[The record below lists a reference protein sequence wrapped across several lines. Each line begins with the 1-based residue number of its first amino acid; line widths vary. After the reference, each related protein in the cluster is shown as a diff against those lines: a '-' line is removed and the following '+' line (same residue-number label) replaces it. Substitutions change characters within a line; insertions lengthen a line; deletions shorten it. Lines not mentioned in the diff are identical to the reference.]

1 MIIDQHTELY
11 GIIGN
16 PIGHSLSPIMHNAAF
31 SQKGINAVFMA
42 FETRD
47 LDACIKGIKGLGIK
61 GMAVTIPYKA
71 DVIPLLDEVD
81 DLAGRI
87 GAVNTIVNR
96 GSRLV
101 GYNTDGIGALK
112 ALEERTELSGKSC
125 IMIGAGGAARAIAY
139 VLREKEIELTVAN
152 RSIERGKSLC
162 RDLGCRFMNLEG
174 LVREKA
180 DILIN
185 TTPVGMAPGYG
196 SCLVPE
202 QALRDGMV
210 VMDIVYNPLET
221 RLITMARSRGCITI
235 NGLAMFVYQGA
246 EQFRLWTGLEP
257 PIKAMTKAVKKA
269 LSIERKIR
277 V

>member
-1 MIIDQHTELY
+1 MIADQHTELY

-31 SQKGINAVFMA
+31 SQKGLNAVFMA

-47 LDACIKGIKGLGIK
+47 LDTCIKGMKGPGIK
-61 GMAVTIPYKA
+61 GMAVTIPYKTE
-71 DVIPLLDEVD
+71 VIPLLDEVD

-96 GSRLV
+96 GGRLV

-112 ALEERTELSGKSC
+112 ALEEGTGLLGKSC
-125 IMIGAGGAARAIAY
+125 IIIGAGGAARAIAY
-139 VLREKEIELTVAN
+139 VLREKGIELIVAN

-162 RDLGCRFMNLEG
+162 RDLGCRFISLKG
-174 LVREKA
+174 LLREKA

-202 QALRDGMV
+202 KALRDGMV

-221 RLITMARSRGCITI
+221 RLIAMARSRGCITI

-246 EQFRLWTGLEP
+246 EQFRLWMGLEP
-257 PIKAMTKAVKKA
+257 PIDVMKNAVKEVLYK
-269 LSIERKIR
+269 R

>member
-1 MIIDQHTELY
+1 MIVDQHTGLY
-11 GIIGN
+11 GVIGN
-16 PIGHSLSPIMHNAAF
+16 PISHSLSPIMHNAAF

-47 LDACIKGIKGLGIK
+47 PDACIKGMKGLGIK

-87 GAVNTIVNR
+87 GAANTIINR
-96 GSRLV
+96 NGRLV

-125 IMIGAGGAARAIAY
+125 IMIGAGGAARAIGY
-139 VLREKEIELTVAN
+139 VLMENGIELTVAN
-152 RSIERGKSLC
+152 RSVERGKSLC
-162 RDLGCRFMNLEG
+162 RALGCRFINLGG
-174 LVREKA
+174 LLREKA

-185 TTPVGMAPGYG
+185 TTPVGMAPAYG
-196 SCLVPE
+196 ACLVPE

-221 RLITMARSRGCITI
+221 RLIAMAGSRGCITI
-235 NGLAMFVYQGA
+235 NGLAMFVHQGA
-246 EQFRLWTGLEP
+246 EQFRLWTGIEP
-257 PIKAMTKAVKKA
+257 PIKAMTEAV
-269 LSIERKIR
+269 ERVFK
-277 V
+277 

>member
-1 MIIDQHTELY
+1 
-11 GIIGN
+11 
-16 PIGHSLSPIMHNAAF
+16 
-31 SQKGINAVFMA
+31 
-42 FETRD
+42 
-47 LDACIKGIKGLGIK
+47 
-61 GMAVTIPYKA
+61 
-71 DVIPLLDEVD
+71 VIPLLDEVD

-87 GAVNTIVNR
+87 GAANTIINR
-96 GSRLV
+96 DGRLI

-112 ALEERTELSGKSC
+112 ALKEGTELSGKSC
-125 IMIGAGGAARAIAY
+125 IIIGAGGAARAIAY
-139 VLREKEIELTVAN
+139 VLMEKGIELTVAN
-152 RSIERGKSLC
+152 RSVERGKTLC
-162 RDLGCRFMNLEG
+162 RALGCRFIDLEG
-174 LVREKA
+174 LLREKT

-196 SCLVPE
+196 LCLVPE

-221 RLITMARSRGCITI
+221 RLIAMARSRGCITI

-257 PIKAMTKAVKKA
+257 PIKEMTEAVKKA
-269 LSIERKIR
+269 LSIESKKQ

>member
-1 MIIDQHTELY
+1 MIVDQNTGLY
-11 GIIGN
+11 GVIGN

-31 SQKGINAVFMA
+31 SQTGLNAVFMA

-47 LDACIKGIKGLGIK
+47 LDACIKGMGGLGIK
-61 GMAVTIPYKA
+61 GMAVTIPYKT
-71 DVIPLLDEVD
+71 DVIPLLDEMD
-81 DLAGRI
+81 DLAVRI
-87 GAVNTIVNR
+87 GAVNTIVSR
-96 GSRLV
+96 GGRLV
-101 GYNTDGIGALK
+101 GYNTDGIGAIK
-112 ALEERTELSGKSC
+112 ALEETTELSGKTC
-125 IMIGAGGAARAIAY
+125 IMIGAGGAARAIGY
-139 VLREKEIELTVAN
+139 LLREKGIELTLAN

-162 RDLGCRFMNLEG
+162 SALGCRFINLEG
-174 LVREKA
+174 LLREKA

-202 QALRDGMV
+202 QALRDDMV

-221 RLITMARSRGCITI
+221 RLIAMAGSRGCITI

-257 PIKAMTKAVKKA
+257 PIKAMMEAVKKA
-269 LSIERKIR
+269 LRK
-277 V
+277 

>member
-1 MIIDQHTELY
+1 MIVDQHTGLY
-11 GIIGN
+11 GVIGN

-42 FETRD
+42 FETGD
-47 LDACIKGIKGLGIK
+47 PDACIKGMKGLGIK
-61 GMAVTIPYKA
+61 GMAVTIPYKV

-81 DLAGRI
+81 ELAGRI
-87 GAVNTIVNR
+87 GAINTIVNR
-96 GSRLV
+96 GGRLV

-112 ALEERTELSGKSC
+112 ALEERAELSGKSC
-125 IMIGAGGAARAIAY
+125 IMIGAGGAARAIGY
-139 VLREKEIELTVAN
+139 VLMEKGIELTVAN
-152 RSIERGKSLC
+152 RSVERGKSLC
-162 RDLGCRFMNLEG
+162 RALGCRFINLEG
-174 LVREKA
+174 LLREKA

-202 QALRDGMV
+202 KALQDGMV

-221 RLITMARSRGCITI
+221 RLIAMAGSRGCITI
-235 NGLAMFVYQGA
+235 SGLAMFIYQGA

-257 PIKAMTKAVKKA
+257 PIDVMKEVV
-269 LSIERKIR
+269 ERFLHDR
-277 V
+277 D

>member
-1 MIIDQHTELY
+1 MIVDQHTELY

-16 PIGHSLSPIMHNAAF
+16 PVGHSLSPIMHNAAF
-31 SQKGINAVFMA
+31 SQKGINAIFMA

-47 LDACIKGIKGLGIK
+47 LDACIKGMKGLGIK
-61 GMAVTIPYKA
+61 GMGVTIPYKT

-81 DLAGRI
+81 NLAGRI
-87 GAVNTIVNR
+87 GAANTIINR
-96 GSRLV
+96 DGRLF

-112 ALEERTELSGKSC
+112 ALEERMELSGKSC
-125 IMIGAGGAARAIAY
+125 IIIGAGGAARAIAY
-139 VLREKEIELTVAN
+139 VLREKGIELTVAN
-152 RSIERGKSLC
+152 RSVERGKSLC
-162 RDLGCRFMNLEG
+162 RALGCRLINLEE
-174 LVREKA
+174 LLREKT

-202 QALRDGMV
+202 QALRDDMV
-210 VMDIVYNPLET
+210 VMDIVYNPIET
-221 RLITMARSRGCITI
+221 RLLAMARSRGCTTI

-257 PIKAMTKAVKKA
+257 PIDIMKKAVKDV
-269 LSIERKIR
+269 L
-277 V
+277 